1 MVLPAAGVAVM
12 VKEVALPATGVALA
26 VTDTLGAPGAATTT
40 WMDAVAVTPPLAVAV
55 ADAVYVPAAAY
66 TC

>member
-26 VTDTLGAPGAATTT
+26 VTDTLGAPGVPGAPGAATTT
-40 WMDAVAVTPPLAVAV
+40 WMDAVAVPPALSVAV
-55 ADAVYVPAAAY
+55 NETA
-66 TC
+66 